1 MSWIDVLKASV
12 GVKDS
17 VLIEALDF
25 LQRWGRSGEWV
36 EGSQLYDMIRGA
48 IEGLVDEEAEQT
60 VYGDRY
66 HTGKKW
72 ITSGTATRLSSGY
85 PIKIAMKMVKNIG
98 VPPENLIKV
107 DRHPETGKGLGRMT
121 YLFKIPELWEWKK
134 DDVV

>member
-1 MSWIDVLKASV
+1 MSWIDVLKAGV

-17 VLIEALDF
+17 VLVSALDY

-36 EGSQLYDMIRGA
+36 EGRQLYDMMRGA
-48 IEGLVDEEAEQT
+48 IEGLVDEEA
-60 VYGDRY
+60 Y

-107 DRHPETGKGLGRMT
+107 DRHPETGKGLGKMT